1 MATVLARMQLTVRAL
16 SHRNFRLFFIGQ
28 GVSLIGTWMQQIAT
42 AWLVYRLTGSA
53 FLLGLV
59 GCAGQIPT
67 LFLAPLAGLVADRY
81 DRRLLLFVTQ
91 VLSMGQAVLLAALA
105 FGGII
110 TVGQVIVLTFLV
122 GIVGTFDMIARQV
135 FLRDLIPATDD
146 LGNAIAL
153 NSLIVN
159 VARLIGPVIAGIT
172 IALTGE
178 GTCFLLNGLSYVA
191 VIVALAAIHV
201 SPKRATSSSQTSG
214 GLREGVAYA
223 SGFGPVRE
231 LLILLALVSLAG
243 APYGVLLPLFATEV
257 LNGGPETLGYLT
269 AAGGLGALIA
279 ACRLAGRQGLRGIG
293 VELAATAA
301 VFGAGLTFFAYTR
314 TLPLAMVVLFVLGFS
329 QMVLTAGINT
339 VLHALVDEDKRGRVM
354 SFFTLAAMG
363 VTPLGSL
370 MAGALAHHLGVAA
383 TVMAGGPICLLASF
397 LFARKVPR
405 LRKQAMDVVRNR
417 EQARSVS
424 DFRAKIGKLPDSNAD
439 KPAAR
444 AA

>member
-1 MATVLARMQLTVRAL
+1 
-16 SHRNFRLFFIGQ
+16 
-28 GVSLIGTWMQQIAT
+28 
-42 AWLVYRLTGSA
+42 
-53 FLLGLV
+53 
-59 GCAGQIPT
+59 
-67 LFLAPLAGLVADRY
+67 
-81 DRRLLLFVTQ
+81 
-91 VLSMGQAVLLAALA
+91 MGQAVLLAALA
-105 FGGII
+105 FSGII

-135 FLRDLIPATDD
+135 FLRELIPATDD

-153 NSLIVN
+153 TSLIVN

-201 SPKRATSSSQTSG
+201 SPRRAASSSRPSG

-223 SGFGPVRE
+223 CGFGPVRE

-279 ACRLAGRQGLRGIG
+279 ACRLAGRQSLRGIG

-314 TLPLAMVVLFVLGFS
+314 TLPLAMVLLFVLGFS

-370 MAGALAHHLGVAA
+370 VAGALAHHLGVAA

-405 LRKQAMDVVRNR
+405 LREQAMNVVRNR
-417 EQARSVS
+417 EH
-424 DFRAKIGKLPDSNAD
+424 AD